1 MIFENQNCIEGMKKL
16 RSKSID
22 LIVADPPYL
31 QNYESN
37 HCKHKKFTQIIN
49 DDKGGEKVIT
59 EFIQES
65 YRLLKDNSAIYIFC
79 NANKIDFFKTEIE
92 KYFKIKNIIVWVK
105 NNWTAGDLKGAYA
118 HQYEFLI
125 YATKG
130 RALLNGK
137 RHSDVWNFPRVVGK
151 EQKHPNQ
158 KPLALIK
165 QILEKSSKEGDL
177 ILDPFAGVGTVA
189 KACSEM
195 NRDNISYEIDEKY
208 YKILLTM
215 IKEYNKIE
223 SA

>member
-1 MIFENQNCIEGMKKL
+1 MIFENGNCIEGMKKL

-37 HCKHKKFTQIIN
+37 RCKHKKFTQIIN

-59 EFIQES
+59 EFIQEN
-65 YRLLKDNSAIYIFC
+65 YIMLKDNSAIYIFC

-105 NNWTAGDLKGAYA
+105 KNWTAGDLKGTYA

-125 YATKG
+125 YAT
-130 RALLNGK
+130 
-137 RHSDVWNFPRVVGK
+137 
-151 EQKHPNQ
+151 

-215 IKEYNKIE
+215 I

>member
-1 MIFENQNCIEGMKKL
+1 MVFENGNCIEGMKKL

-37 HCKHKKFTQIIN
+37 HCKHK
-49 DDKGGEKVIT
+49 
-59 EFIQES
+59 
-65 YRLLKDNSAIYIFC
+65 
-79 NANKIDFFKTEIE
+79 

-137 RHSDVWNFPRVVGK
+137 RLSDVWNFPRVVGK

-215 IKEYNKIE
+215 I

>member
-1 MIFENQNCIEGMKKL
+1 MYRGDEKKI

-37 HCKHKKFTQIIN
+37 RCKHKKFIQIIN

-105 NNWTAGDLKGAYA
+105 KQLDSWRP
-118 HQYEFLI
+118 
-125 YATKG
+125 KG
-130 RALLNGK
+130 R
-137 RHSDVWNFPRVVGK
+137 
-151 EQKHPNQ
+151 
-158 KPLALIK
+158 IC
-165 QILEKSSKEGDL
+165 SS
-177 ILDPFAGVGTVA
+177 I
-189 KACSEM
+189 
-195 NRDNISYEIDEKY
+195 
-208 YKILLTM
+208 
-215 IKEYNKIE
+215 
-223 SA
+223 